1 MFRDFV
7 PAPPCTRM
15 LLVATLPACCD
26 TLAVT
31 AHSSHT
37 RPLRLKM
44 AATAGERVLPGGGGG
59 LASISAPLAVL
70 RRCSPTSDQQPTPW
84 QATEALALVANAGVH
99 PVISATGVVTQ
110 QLPGQ
115 MTCVQPP
122 AWLPVVSTSA
132 WRPIFSATP
141 DALKAAAADGRGRTT
156 AWRHDGTAR
165 TVTRPPSV
173 TNAKPGRMLR
183 VDARQ
188 SFTADD
194 RVVNTVRLW
203 RGVARLS
210 FCGAFDLRGRRMS
223 IRMPH

>member
-1 MFRDFV
+1 
-7 PAPPCTRM
+7 M
-15 LLVATLPACCD
+15 LLVATLPASCG
-26 TLAVT
+26 TLAAT
-31 AHSSHT
+31 AHSSLRPDA

-44 AATAGERVLPGGGGG
+44 AATTGERVPRGGGGG
-59 LASISAPLAVL
+59 LASIEGPLAVL
-70 RRCSPTSDQQPTPW
+70 RRCSPTSDQQPTLW

-110 QLPGQ
+110 QPPGQ
-115 MTCVQPP
+115 TTGVQPP

-132 WRPIFSATP
+132 WRPIFSAKP

-173 TNAKPGRMLR
+173 TDAKPGRMLR

-188 SFTADD
+188 SFTAED

-203 RGVARLS
+203 RGVASLS